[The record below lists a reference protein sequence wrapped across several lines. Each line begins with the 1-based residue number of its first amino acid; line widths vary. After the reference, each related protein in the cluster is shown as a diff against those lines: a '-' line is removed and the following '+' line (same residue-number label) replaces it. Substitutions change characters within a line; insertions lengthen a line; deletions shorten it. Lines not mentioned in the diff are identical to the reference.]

1 MYFWLVQEM
10 ELSQRE
16 ESDFFLEIEF
26 YMNKFLIHYGLSSH
40 KHFWW
45 SVMGGWTVINYIIV
59 LVKI

>member
-40 KHFWW
+40 KHF
-45 SVMGGWTVINYIIV
+45 GW
-59 LVKI
+59 